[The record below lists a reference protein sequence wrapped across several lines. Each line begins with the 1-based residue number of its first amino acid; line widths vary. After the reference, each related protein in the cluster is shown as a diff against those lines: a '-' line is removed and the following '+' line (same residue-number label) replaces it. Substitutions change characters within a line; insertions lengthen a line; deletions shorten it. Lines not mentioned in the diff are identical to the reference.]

1 MNRCARTLALGWLTL
16 AAGAAALGAQAPPA
30 PRKEA
35 VPVPAI
41 DWGWEMLEVL
51 AHAQEQT
58 RPRFDVDHD
67 FRFVDRRDASG
78 ITFVHRCTVDSA
90 KYYQPNHYDHGNGL
104 AVADVDGDLLY
115 DVYFLTQSGG
125 NELWR
130 NLGGGRFEN
139 ITARAG
145 VALADRDSVAGSFGD
160 VDNDGDPDLFVT
172 SVRAG
177 NVLFVNDGRGN
188 FTDVTGEAG
197 VAHSGHSSGAVFLD
211 FDLDGWLDL
220 FVTNVGVYT
229 EDRQIPGGH
238 WLGIGQEGAANA
250 FDGHLFPERTEYSIL
265 YRNLGGGRFADVS
278 ERVGLSEPG
287 WNGDAT
293 FVDFDGDRYPDLYV
307 TNMQGDDHYWHNE
320 GGERFVETAAEHFPK
335 TPWGAMGIKFFDHN
349 QDGLMDLVVTDMHSD
364 MSREI
369 VPGSLEK
376 LKSLM
381 QWPEATLQ
389 GSENNL
395 FGNAFY
401 EQQPDGTWRE
411 RSDELGVENY
421 WPWGVSVADVN
432 ADGYGDILITSSMN
446 FPYRYGINTMLL
458 NNRGRGFLDSEFLL
472 GIEPRSDLPRRAS
485 YDPQRPWL
493 ATKKPWFELACGGPD
508 AAHPLCIGRGGDLVA
523 LGNLGTRTA
532 AIFDLDDD
540 GDLDIVTGEFNDR
553 PQVLISDLSDRRPVR
568 FAKIRLV
575 GTASNRDGLGA
586 KVTVESGGARL
597 VQYHDGKSGYLSQS
611 SLPLYFG
618 LGEAQAIDRIV
629 VAWPSG
635 REQVVTDGLAVG
647 SLIEITE
654 P

>member
-1 MNRCARTLALGWLTL
+1 MTQCCRTLALGLIVV
-16 AAGAAALGAQAPPA
+16 AAGSLALEAQAPAA
-30 PRKEA
+30 PREA

-41 DWGWEMLEVL
+41 DWGFEMLEVL
-51 AHAQEQT
+51 AYAQEQAKE
-58 RPRFDVDHD
+58 RFDVDND
-67 FRFVDRRDASG
+67 FRFTDRRSASG
-78 ITFVHRCTVDSA
+78 ITFINTCTVDSA

-104 AVADVDGDLLY
+104 AVADVDGDQRY
-115 DVYFLTQSGG
+115 DIYFLTQYGS

-177 NVLFVNDGRGN
+177 NVLFINDGQGN
-188 FTDVTGEAG
+188 FADATAASG
-197 VAHSGHSSGAVFLD
+197 VAYSGHSSGAVFLD

-229 EDRQIPGGH
+229 ENRKIDGGH
-238 WLGIGQEGAANA
+238 WLGIGQEGEANA

-265 YRNLGGGRFADVS
+265 YRNLGGGRFEDVS
-278 ERVGLSEPG
+278 EKTGLREPG

-293 FVDFDGDRYPDLYV
+293 FVDFDGDLYPDIYV
-307 TNMQGDDHYWHNE
+307 TNMQGDDHYWVNE
-320 GGERFVETAAEHFPK
+320 GGKHFAERTAEFFPK
-335 TPWGAMGIKFFDHN
+335 TPWGTMGIKFFDHN
-349 QDGLMDLVVTDMHSD
+349 HDGLMDLVLTDMHSD

-381 QWPEATLQ
+381 QWPEETLQ
-389 GSENNL
+389 GTDNNI
-395 FGNAFY
+395 FGNGFY
-401 EQQPDGTWRE
+401 EQQADGTWRE

-421 WPWGVSVADVN
+421 WPWGVSVDDIN
-432 ADGYGDILITSSMN
+432 ADGYDDVLITSSMN

-472 GIEPRSDLPRRAS
+472 GIEPRSDLPNRS
-485 YDPQRPWL
+485 WYDPQRPWL
-493 ATKKPWFELACGGPD
+493 STKKPWFNLACGGAD
-508 AAHPLCIGRGGDLVA
+508 RAHPLCAGRSGDVVA
-523 LGNLGTRTA
+523 LGNLGTRSA

-553 PQVLISDLSDRRPVR
+553 PQVLVSDLADRRAIR
-568 FAKIRLV
+568 FVKIRLV
-575 GTASNRDGLGA
+575 GSGSNRDGLGA
-586 KVTVESGGARL
+586 KVTVEAGGVRL
-597 VQYHDGKSGYLSQS
+597 VKYHDGKSGYLSQS

-618 LGEAQAIDRIV
+618 LAEAPSIDRII

-635 REQVVTDGLAVG
+635 KVQEVTDRLTLNSV
-647 SLIEITE
+647 IEITE